1 LTRTLAERLT
11 EIREAAR
18 DLIDIVRAMDD
29 AAFHALP
36 NADRIAGQA
45 LQNALTELGETAKTL
60 PREVTDRHPDV
71 DWRGF
76 AGLRDIVAHGYFGQR
91 QDLLWPIIR
100 DEVPLLRASV
110 EAELNRSG

>member
-11 EIREAAR
+11 DIREAAR
-18 DLIDIVRAMDD
+18 DLIGIVGAMDD

-36 NADRIAGQA
+36 NADRITYRA
-45 LQNALTELGETAKTL
+45 LKNALSELGETVKTL

-71 DWRGF
+71 DWRSF
-76 AGLRDIVAHGYFGQR
+76 AGLCDIVAHGYFGLR
-91 QDLLWPIIR
+91 QDLLLPIVR
-100 DEVPLLRASV
+100 DEVPRLLASM